1 MIMRSGPAVSAAPQA
16 FAPPVSESGQISSH
30 NVDSQT
36 LRQSVSS
43 ARDYLIDLQRSDGH
57 WCAELEGDTIL
68 ESEYVLLQVI
78 LGRLGDS
85 AIRKCANYIL
95 AKQQADGGWSNFP
108 DGPADVSVSVKAYFA
123 LKLAGHDSNEPH
135 MARARKL
142 IRDMGGAEGVNS
154 FTRFYL
160 AALGQIPYNH
170 CPSVPVEIML
180 LPSWSPFNLYH
191 MSSWTR
197 TIVVPLAIAQ
207 ALKPITPLPDELG
220 IEELFLEKPTPDRI
234 PEISQVQGRLI
245 SWENAFRVLDRGLK
259 LYERW
264 GSKFLRPRA
273 LKLAEAWLL
282 EHFEESDGVGAIFP
296 PMVYTVIALRCLGY
310 ADDSPEMIW
319 AEKQLTDLMIEEGE
333 TLRLQPCVSPIWDT
347 TWSMVALA
355 EAGVPPEHESL
366 LKACDWLL
374 EREITKPGDWTK
386 RNPQIPAGGWAF
398 EYNNRFY
405 PDLDDTATA
414 LMAIRRTGRFGELT
428 CQEAVRRALEFEIAM
443 QSSDFGWAAFDRD
456 VNNPILE
463 AIPFAD
469 HNAMLD
475 PSCPDITARIL
486 EMLGEFGY
494 RRGEP
499 FIEEAIR
506 FLFKHQ
512 EPEGCWWGRWGVNY
526 IYGTWQSLVGLASI
540 GYDMNHPRVQRA
552 AAWIKS
558 VQQSC
563 GGWGESC
570 ASYSDRNEMGKG
582 EPTAS
587 QTAWAVLALIAVG
600 EGGSNEVQRGIEY
613 LIKSQNEDGS
623 WTETQFTGTGFPKV
637 FYLRYHYYPIYFP
650 TLALARYAQAMG
662 ITLDRMNESA
672 SFPPLRKSA

>member
-1 MIMRSGPAVSAAPQA
+1 
-16 FAPPVSESGQISSH
+16 
-30 NVDSQT
+30 
-36 LRQSVSS
+36 
-43 ARDYLIDLQRSDGH
+43 
-57 WCAELEGDTIL
+57 
-68 ESEYVLLQVI
+68 
-78 LGRLGDS
+78 
-85 AIRKCANYIL
+85 
-95 AKQQADGGWSNFP
+95 
-108 DGPADVSVSVKAYFA
+108 
-123 LKLAGHDSNEPH
+123 
-135 MARARKL
+135 
-142 IRDMGGAEGVNS
+142 MGGADGVNS

-207 ALKPITPLPDELG
+207 ALKPITPLPDDLG

-273 LKLAEAWLL
+273 LKLAESWLL

-310 ADDSPEMIW
+310 ADDSPEMVW
-319 AEKQLTDLMIEEGE
+319 AEKQLTDLMIEEGD

-355 EAGVPPEHESL
+355 EAGVPPEHDTL
-366 LKACDWLL
+366 TKACDWLL
-374 EREITKPGDWTK
+374 EREIVKPGDWTK

-414 LMAIRRTGRFGELT
+414 LMAIRRTSRFGELH

-494 RRGEP
+494 RRGEA

-558 VQQSC
+558 VQQPC

-570 ASYSDRNEMGKG
+570 ASYADRNQMGKG

-587 QTAWAVLALIAVG
+587 QTAWGILALIAVG
-600 EGGSNEVQRGIEY
+600 EENSPEVQRGIEY
-613 LIKSQNEDGS
+613 LLKTQNEDGS
-623 WTETQFTGTGFPKV
+623 WTETEFTGTGFPKV

-650 TLALARYAQAMG
+650 MLALARYAQAMG
-662 ITLDRMNESA
+662 ITLERMNESS
-672 SFPPLRKSA
+672 SFPLLRKSA

>member
-1 MIMRSGPAVSAAPQA
+1 
-16 FAPPVSESGQISSH
+16 
-30 NVDSQT
+30 
-36 LRQSVSS
+36 
-43 ARDYLIDLQRSDGH
+43 
-57 WCAELEGDTIL
+57 
-68 ESEYVLLQVI
+68 
-78 LGRLGDS
+78 
-85 AIRKCANYIL
+85 
-95 AKQQADGGWSNFP
+95 
-108 DGPADVSVSVKAYFA
+108 
-123 LKLAGHDSNEPH
+123 
-135 MARARKL
+135 
-142 IRDMGGAEGVNS
+142 
-154 FTRFYL
+154 
-160 AALGQIPYNH
+160 
-170 CPSVPVEIML
+170 
-180 LPSWSPFNLYH
+180 
-191 MSSWTR
+191 
-197 TIVVPLAIAQ
+197 LAIAQ
-207 ALKPITPLPDELG
+207 ALKPITPLPDDLG

-273 LKLAEAWLL
+273 LKLAESWLL

-310 ADDSPEMIW
+310 ADDSPEMVW
-319 AEKQLTDLMIEEGE
+319 AEKQLTDLMIEEGD

-355 EAGVPPEHESL
+355 EAGVPPEHDTL
-366 LKACDWLL
+366 TKACDWLL
-374 EREITKPGDWTK
+374 EREIVKPGDWTK

-414 LMAIRRTGRFGELT
+414 LMAIRRTSRFGELH

-494 RRGEP
+494 RRGEA

-558 VQQSC
+558 VQQPC

-570 ASYSDRNEMGKG
+570 ASYADRNQMGKG

-587 QTAWAVLALIAVG
+587 QTAWGILALIAVG
-600 EGGSNEVQRGIEY
+600 EENSPEVQRGIEY
-613 LIKSQNEDGS
+613 LLKTQNEDGS
-623 WTETQFTGTGFPKV
+623 WTETEFTGTGFPKV

-650 TLALARYAQAMG
+650 MLALARYAQAMG
-662 ITLDRMNESA
+662 ITLERMNESS
-672 SFPPLRKSA
+672 SFPLLRKSA